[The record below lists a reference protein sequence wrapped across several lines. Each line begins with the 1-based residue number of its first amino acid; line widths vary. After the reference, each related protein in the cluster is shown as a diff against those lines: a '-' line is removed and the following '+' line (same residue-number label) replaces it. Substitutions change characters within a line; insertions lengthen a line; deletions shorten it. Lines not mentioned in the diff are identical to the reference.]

1 MVTANTDDVRAT
13 RGIVEPRARARC
25 TGVMRAQCVHSRRS
39 TVLRFARA
47 RNRQVYV
54 TTTMCGIW
62 KERAGR
68 RDENA
73 VRYPEGTGRS
83 IRDDNDV
90 RYLEGTSRSTRRQRC
105 AVSRRNGQVDATTTM
120 CGIWREQASLR
131 DDNDVRYLE
140 GTSRPTR
147 RQRRVAS
154 ERDRR
159 VYVTT
164 TCGIW
169 KERAGRRDENAVR
182 YLEGT
187 GRSIR
192 DDNDVRYLEG
202 TGRSTGRQRRNRIR
216 QVYITMTL
224 RNVWQG
230 V

>member
-1 MVTANTDDVRAT
+1 MRLSFIYPPIEFSLNSFSRNQIERNAPGASAHRIVTANADDVRAM

-90 RYLEGTSRSTRRQRC
+90 RYLEGT
-105 AVSRRNGQVDATTTM
+105 
-120 CGIWREQASLR
+120 
-131 DDNDVRYLE
+131 
-140 GTSRPTR
+140 
-147 RQRRVAS
+147 
-154 ERDRR
+154 
-159 VYVTT
+159 
-164 TCGIW
+164 
-169 KERAGRRDENAVR
+169 
-182 YLEGT
+182 
-187 GRSIR
+187 
-192 DDNDVRYLEG
+192 
-202 TGRSTGRQRRNRIR
+202 GRSTGRQRRNRIR

>member
-1 MVTANTDDVRAT
+1 MRMTSERCAALLN
-13 RGIVEPRARARC
+13 PRARARC
-25 TGVMRAQCVHSRRS
+25 MGVMRAQCVHSRRS

-105 AVSRRNGQVDATTTM
+105 AVSRRNGQVDATTT
-120 CGIWREQASLR
+120 
-131 DDNDVRYLE
+131 
-140 GTSRPTR
+140 
-147 RQRRVAS
+147 
-154 ERDRR
+154 
-159 VYVTT
+159 

-169 KERAGRRDENAVR
+169 KERAGRRD
-182 YLEGT
+182 
-187 GRSIR
+187 
-192 DDNDVRYLEG
+192 DNDVRYLEG
-202 TGRSTGRQRRNRIR
+202 TGESTRRQRRA
-216 QVYITMTL
+216 VSG
-224 RNVWQG
+224 RNEQADATTTTCSI
-230 V
+230 